1 MWILFLCS
9 ACPSGGCVIL
19 SVADSITSYDSVPVR
34 TKLASPENSQSPIS
48 RSSSADVNSPN
59 LGEIC
64 STLLWMCSTHTHTH
78 TSIHIQTDICIHMVI
93 LLNGINIHIHVCL
106 TKCNI
111 CCLEELLSLSH
122 RLAVM
127 VMMMMDTYVDRQG
140 AFSEWSGHM
149 CHYTQNL
156 QCWVVLLLLFFPLSG
171 FYVALI

>member
-1 MWILFLCS
+1 MLNF
-9 ACPSGGCVIL
+9 VMN
-19 SVADSITSYDSVPVR
+19 VQY
-34 TKLASPENSQSPIS
+34 
-48 RSSSADVNSPN
+48 
-59 LGEIC
+59 
-64 STLLWMCSTHTHTH
+64 THTH

-111 CCLEELLSLSH
+111 CCLEESLSLSH

-140 AFSEWSGHM
+140 AFSEWSGHV

-156 QCWVVLLLLFFPLSG
+156 QCWVVLLLLVFPLSG